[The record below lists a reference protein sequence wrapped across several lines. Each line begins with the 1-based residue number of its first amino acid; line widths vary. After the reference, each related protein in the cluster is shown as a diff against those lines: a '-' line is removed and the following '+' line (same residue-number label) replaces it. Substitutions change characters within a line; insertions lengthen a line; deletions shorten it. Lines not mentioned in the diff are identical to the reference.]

1 MNIGYDCVVMNLKEA
16 IQQGGAE
23 PFYSI
28 KKNNTDHIVTLLGL
42 FNENHLPVNIN

>member
-28 KKNNTDHIVTLLGL
+28 KKNNTDHIV
-42 FNENHLPVNIN
+42 NQYNIVKRSI